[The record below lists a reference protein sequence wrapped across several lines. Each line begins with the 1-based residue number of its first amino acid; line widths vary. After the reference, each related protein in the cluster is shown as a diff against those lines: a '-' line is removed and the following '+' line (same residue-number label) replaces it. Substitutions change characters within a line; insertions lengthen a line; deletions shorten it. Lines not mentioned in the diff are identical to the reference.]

1 MIENVRMRACAACVP
16 EDLVELKAA
25 IKRFIGAT
33 TGDPKTVRRSDEPRR
48 VLAVVKRESA
58 H

>member
-1 MIENVRMRACAACVP
+1 VA

-25 IKRFIGAT
+25 IKRFIGET
-33 TGDPKTVRRSDEPRR
+33 TGDPKTVRRTDEPRR
-48 VLAVVKRESA
+48 VLAVVKRGKQAFESA